1 MKFEEAKN
9 EWEQQNKERKK
20 DQIKKISKQINRVFT
35 LLDLYEEKLKEFNK
49 TIDEHGGNFLFRD
62 AQTRTNVEQ
71 YRLII
76 QKEMKNLSDLSYFKN
91 KGDE

>member
-1 MKFEEAKN
+1 MKFEAIN

-20 DQIKKISKQINRVFT
+20 DQIEKIQKQLNRVFT
-35 LLDLYEEKLKEFNK
+35 LIDLYDEKLREFNNTLK
-49 TIDEHGGNFLFRD
+49 EQGGNFLFRD
-62 AQTRTNVEQ
+62 PQTRTNVEQ

>member
-1 MKFEEAKN
+1 MKFEEIN
-9 EWEQQNKERKK
+9 EWEKEHKEKRK

-35 LLDLYEEKLKEFNK
+35 LLDLYEEKLKEFNS
-49 TIDEHGGNFLFRD
+49 TIKEQGGNFLFRD
-62 AQTRTNVEQ
+62 TQTRTNVEQ

-76 QKEMKNLSDLSYFKN
+76 QKEMKKLSDLSYFKN